1 MTTFDIYR
9 DMKARY
15 SYKYLCNEW
24 STTYWKFINVIRQQ
38 NQNYNNQLFLQCLY
52 STIYLD
58 SNKIKEDKFRNYDVY
73 LATNPNINI
82 EDYIK
87 ITSLDKITLGTLL
100 SMNNSLK
107 PEHIER
113 YPHLNWDYQVI
124 SRNNNFSEKYI
135 LNTLTKKNWN
145 IYNLGKNSAI
155 HFNTYISLIKKYY
168 GNDTAIYMCNNPI
181 DCIES
186 FSTLT
191 WFELNDF
198 ITNQTHISR
207 NLWKIISRHPS
218 VTWEIYCTYKEYPW
232 DISGLSQNKN
242 ITPDIIEANLD
253 IEWNWYKMSSNSS
266 ITEEFICKYRTK
278 KWNFYKLC
286 ENNSLGPSLFYQ
298 FLKEIKP
305 IYLTHNNMIVAR
317 KRWINK
323 LRINII
329 KAIKIQRIYRRAM
342 YNPEY
347 KLFHKFKMKRYLE

>member
-1 MTTFDIYR
+1 MTDFSIYR
-9 DMKARY
+9 NMKARY

-24 STTYWKFINVIRQQ
+24 TDNYWKFINMISQHKLTQ
-38 NQNYNNQLFLQCLY
+38 NKEFFWQCLY
-52 STIYLD
+52 GIIYLD
-58 SNKIKEDKFRNYDVY
+58 INKLKEDKFRNYDVFF
-73 LATNPNINI
+73 ATNSNINI
-82 EDYIK
+82 DDYIK
-87 ITSLDKITLGTLL
+87 LTSLSEPTLSALL
-100 SMNNSLK
+100 SMNRSLK

-113 YPHLNWDYQVI
+113 YPYLNWDYQVI

-135 LNTLTKKNWN
+135 LDTLTEKNWN
-145 IYNLGKNSAI
+145 IYSLGKNSAI
-155 HFNTYISLIKKYY
+155 HFNTYIQLIKKYY
-168 GNDTAIYMCNNPI
+168 GNDTAEFMCNNPV

-186 FSTLT
+186 FDTLK

-198 ITNQTHISR
+198 ITKHNNISR

-218 VTWEIYCTYKEYPW
+218 VTWTIYCTYKEYPW

-253 IEWNWYKMSSNSS
+253 IEWNWYKMSSNPS

-278 KWNFYKLC
+278 KWNFNKLC
-286 ENNSLGPSLFYQ
+286 ENNSLSPSLFYQ
-298 FLKEIKP
+298 FLKEINP

-329 KAIKIQRIYRRAM
+329 KAIKIQRIYRRAV